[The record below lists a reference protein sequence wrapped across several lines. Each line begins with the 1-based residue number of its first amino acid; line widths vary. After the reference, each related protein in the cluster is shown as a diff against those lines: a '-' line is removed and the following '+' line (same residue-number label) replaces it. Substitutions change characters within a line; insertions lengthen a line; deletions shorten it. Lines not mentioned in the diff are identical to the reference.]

1 MKLKSSMALV
11 GMGAAGVLLYQ
22 NIKNGNMKKLVSKM
36 DKTKKKA
43 ISDLEEMM

>member
-22 NIKNGNMKKLVSKM
+22 NIKNGNMKKMESKM
-36 DKTKKKA
+36 EKA
-43 ISDLEEMM
+43 IKKEISYVEELM